1 MRTGWIF
8 LLALTSCSV
17 SNRGGLFAPKSPHR
31 QYEEKLTG
39 AGLHQSAM
47 GRSWMNAAAKSL
59 SSATSIQLPYLE
71 TGYFEADQPASA
83 GYKFNVRRGDKLVVN
98 VSRKP
103 VTGFMLFAE
112 LWQQQANGPKYIAS
126 ADTLLNTL
134 EYEIKEEGQYLIRIQ
149 PELLAAGEYSIRIT
163 TAASLAFPVSN
174 TKARVGSFWGDARD
188 AGARSHEGVDIFGSF
203 RTPVVAAADGLVH
216 SVTINN
222 LGGKVVFMRP
232 TGKDY
237 SLYYAHLDSQT
248 VSNGQRVSSGEV
260 LGLMGN
266 TGNARN
272 TATHLH
278 FGIYTNGGAVD
289 PLPFI
294 QQDRPQAV
302 SISAPL
308 SGLNTFIRTDKKTSL
323 YTFPGEDAAQREPA
337 PLHTLLQVIAA
348 TGAYYKVRL
357 PDGSESFIPYTHTDP
372 VSGSIRSITLTG
384 DTPLFDRPDS
394 SAARKKVLTKGE
406 KIKVNA
412 LFDRYYYVIRD
423 SASGWIPVSA
433 GR

>member
-1 MRTGWIF
+1 MRIGWIF
-8 LLALTSCSV
+8 ILVFASCSV
-17 SNRGGLFAPKSPHR
+17 SNRSGLFAPKSPHK

-47 GRSWMNAAAKSL
+47 GRSWINAAARGL
-59 SSATSIQLPYLE
+59 SSASTIQLPYAE
-71 TGYFEADQPASA
+71 TGYFEADHPASA
-83 GYKFNVRRGDKLVVN
+83 GYTFNVRRGDKLVVS

-112 LWQQQANGPKYIAS
+112 LWQQKADGPKYISS
-126 ADTLLNTL
+126 ADTALNTL
-134 EYEIKEEGQYLIRIQ
+134 EYEIKEEGQYLVRLQ

-174 TKARVGSFWGDARD
+174 TNARVGSFWGDARD

-203 RTPVVAAADGLVH
+203 RTPVVAAADGFVH

-248 VSNGQRVSSGEV
+248 VSSGQRVSTGDV

-278 FGIYTNGGAVD
+278 FGIYTNGGPVD

-294 QQDRPQAV
+294 QQNRPEPL
-302 SISAPL
+302 SITAPL
-308 SGLNTFIRTDKKTSL
+308 IRLNTFIRTDKNTSL
-323 YTFPGEDAAQREPA
+323 YASPGADASQREPV
-337 PLHTLLQVIAA
+337 PSRTLLQVIAA
-348 TGAYYKVRL
+348 TGSYYKVRL
-357 PDGSESFIPYTHTDP
+357 PDDTESFIPHIHTDP
-372 VSGSIRSITLTG
+372 AEGSFRSVTLIT
-384 DTPLFDRPDS
+384 DTQLLDKPDS
-394 SAARKKVLTKGE
+394 TAARKTVLSKGE
-406 KIKVNA
+406 KLKVNG
-412 LFDRYYYVIRD
+412 LYDRFYHVIRD

-433 GR
+433 GK